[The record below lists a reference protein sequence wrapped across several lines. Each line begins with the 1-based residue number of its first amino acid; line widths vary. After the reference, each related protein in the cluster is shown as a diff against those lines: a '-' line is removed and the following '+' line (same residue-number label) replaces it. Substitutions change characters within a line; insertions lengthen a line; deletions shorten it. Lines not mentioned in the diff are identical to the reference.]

1 MKLFKRTTEYEPLII
16 QADKPF
22 QETTKKEADAYSEC
36 FLSKI
41 DERSKYLREIVSE
54 GLHIDIKQ
62 LDFTLDSTLLIW
74 KWFLKEAKLD
84 KTPESELDKIR
95 NGLLGQPQSFIDY
108 MVEMARVELSIRTEY
123 ILRDIGMYIGKMF
136 ISNYENLKWT
146 IKYKPKSY
154 IYVNVPIIV
163 GFVDDKPEYPKPFRP
178 DLDPIY
184 FARIPAMNIF
194 EGTQKENDLYDW
206 CRKWIER
213 IPHIEAK
220 Q

>member
-1 MKLFKRTTEYEPLII
+1 MKIFKRRTEYKPLII

-22 QETTKKEADAYSEC
+22 QEMTKKEADAYSEW

-41 DERSKYLREIVSE
+41 DERSDYLREIVSE

-74 KWFLKEAKLD
+74 KWFLKEAKLA
-84 KTPESELDKIR
+84 KTPQSELNKIR
-95 NGLLGQPQSFIDY
+95 EGLRGMPQSFIDH

-123 ILRDIGMYIGKMF
+123 ILRDIGMYLGKMF
-136 ISNYENLKWT
+136 ISNYESLRWT

-163 GFVDDKPEYPKPFRP
+163 WFVDDKPEYPKPFRP
-178 DLDPIY
+178 DLDPIHL
-184 FARIPAMNIF
+184 ARIPAMNIF
-194 EGTQKENDLYDW
+194 
-206 CRKWIER
+206 
-213 IPHIEAK
+213 
-220 Q
+220 

>member
-22 QETTKKEADAYSEC
+22 QEMTKKEADAYYEW

-41 DERSKYLREIVSE
+41 DERSDYLRGIVSE
-54 GLHIDIKQ
+54 ALNVRIEQ

-74 KWFLKEAKLD
+74 KWFLKEAKLA

-95 NGLLGQPQSFIDY
+95 KGLLGQPQSFIDH

-136 ISNYENLKWT
+136 ISNYESLKWT
-146 IKYKPKSY
+146 IRYKPKSY

-163 GFVDDKPEYPKPFRP
+163 GFVDDKPEYPKPFHP
-178 DLDPIY
+178 DLEPIDL
-184 FARIPAMNIF
+184 ARLSAMKIF
-194 EGTQKENDLYDW
+194 DGTQKENDLYER
-206 CRKWIER
+206 CREWMSI
-213 IPHIEAK
+213 IPVNK
-220 Q
+220 

>member
-22 QETTKKEADAYSEC
+22 QEMKKKEADAYYEW

-41 DERSKYLREIVSE
+41 DERSDYLREIVSE
-54 GLHIDIKQ
+54 ALNIQIEQ
-62 LDFTLDSTLLIW
+62 IDFTLDSTLLIW
-74 KWFLKEAKLD
+74 KWFLKEAKLA

-95 NGLLGQPQSFIDY
+95 KGLIGQPQSFIDH
-108 MVEMARVELSIRTEY
+108 MVEMSRVELSIRTEY

-136 ISNYENLKWT
+136 ISNYESLKWT

-163 GFVDDKPEYPKPFRP
+163 GFVDDKPEYPKPFHP
-178 DLDPIY
+178 DLEPIN
-184 FARIPAMNIF
+184 FVRLPAMNIF
-194 EGTQKENDLYDW
+194 EGTQKESDLYEK
-206 CRKWIER
+206 CKKWIKL
-213 IPHIEAK
+213 IPVNK
-220 Q
+220 

>member
-16 QADKPF
+16 RADKPF
-22 QETTKKEADAYSEC
+22 QEMTKKEADAYYEW

-41 DERSKYLREIVSE
+41 DERSDYLREIVSE
-54 GLHIDIKQ
+54 ALNIQIEQ

-95 NGLLGQPQSFIDY
+95 KGLLGQPQSFIDN
-108 MVEMARVELSIRTEY
+108 MVERARVELSIRTEY

-136 ISNYENLKWT
+136 ISNYESLKWT

-163 GFVDDKPEYPKPFRP
+163 GFVDDKPEYPKPFHP
-178 DLDPIY
+178 DLEPIDL
-184 FARIPAMNIF
+184 ARTPAMKIF
-194 EGTQKENDLYDW
+194 YGTQKENDLYER
-206 CRKWIER
+206 CRKWISI
-213 IPHIEAK
+213 IPVNK
-220 Q
+220 

>member
-1 MKLFKRTTEYEPLII
+1 MKIFKRRTEYKPLII

-22 QETTKKEADAYSEC
+22 QEMTQKEADAYSEW

-41 DERSKYLREIVSE
+41 DERSEYLREIVSE

-84 KTPESELDKIR
+84 KTPEIELDKIR
-95 NGLLGQPQSFIDY
+95 KGLLGQPQSFIDH
-108 MVEMARVELSIRTEY
+108 MVEMARAELSIRTEY

-163 GFVDDKPEYPKPFRP
+163 WFVDDKPEYPKPFRP
-178 DLDPIY
+178 DLDPIHL
-184 FARIPAMNIF
+184 ARIPAMNIF
-194 EGTQKENDLYDW
+194 
-206 CRKWIER
+206 
-213 IPHIEAK
+213 
-220 Q
+220 